1 MTLRDG
7 GIEMLRQLCES
18 GTCQVREDGL
28 KASLIYEDAWP
39 QSKPRRLKQ
48 TYLLMPGDEANFDLE
63 HRGIYLRN
71 DVRDMHTHIYMYI
84 IITPIDKKVWG
95 SLWLT
100 PINHVCI

>member
-1 MTLRDG
+1 MSGKPGTLGTSGNSHNDYKMMTLRDG

-48 TYLLMPGDEANFDLE
+48 TYQLMPGDEANFDLE

-71 DVRDMHTHIYMYI
+71 DVRDSMHTYI
-84 IITPIDKKVWG
+84 
-95 SLWLT
+95 
-100 PINHVCI
+100 CI